1 MIYSLKGK
9 LIHLEQSF
17 FVIECGG
24 VGYKCLASFNTLKNL
39 PKCGSETTVYT
50 YMNVR
55 EDAIVLFGFVSQAE
69 LNCFKLL
76 TSISGVGAKVGL
88 AILSELQP
96 EQVAMA
102 VASGDSKTLT
112 RAAGVGN
119 KLAQRLILELK
130 DKLKGFGSVAFDDGK
145 NNSSG
150 DFSQANMGNLPKAVA
165 ALAVLGYS
173 SADVTPILS
182 KMDINLPVEQLIR
195 LTLTE
200 MGKR

>member
-1 MIYSLKGK
+1 MIYSLRGNI
-9 LIHLEQSF
+9 IHVEQGF

-24 VGYKCLASFNTLKNL
+24 VGYRCFATMNTLKSL
-39 PKCGSETTVYT
+39 PRTGTEATVFT

-55 EDAIVLFGFVSQAE
+55 EDAVVLFGFNTQEE
-69 LNCFKLL
+69 LNCYKLL
-76 TSISGVGAKVGL
+76 TSISGVGSKVGL
-88 AILSELQP
+88 AILSELKP

-102 VASGDSKTLT
+102 VASGDNKTLT

-119 KLAQRLILELK
+119 KLAQRIILELK
-130 DKLKGFGSVAFDDGK
+130 DKLKGFGSVAYSGASDSTAEITGFDI
-145 NNSSG
+145 
-150 DFSQANMGNLPKAVA
+150 GNIPKAVA

-182 KMDINLPVEQLIR
+182 RFDSSLPVEQLIR
-195 LTLTE
+195 MTLVE

>member
-1 MIYSLKGK
+1 MIYSLRGNI
-9 LIHLEQSF
+9 IHVEQGF
-17 FVIECGG
+17 FVIECSG
-24 VGYKCLASFNTLKNL
+24 VGYRCFATINTLKSL
-39 PKCGSETTVYT
+39 PRTGTQATVFT

-55 EDAIVLFGFVSQAE
+55 EDAVVLFGFTTQEE
-69 LNCFKLL
+69 LSCYKLL
-76 TSISGVGAKVGL
+76 TSISGVGSKVGL
-88 AILSELQP
+88 AILSELKP

-119 KLAQRLILELK
+119 KLAQRIILELK
-130 DKLKGFGSVAFDDGK
+130 DKLKGFGSVAYTGTSDSTTEKVSFDL
-145 NNSSG
+145 
-150 DFSQANMGNLPKAVA
+150 GNVPKAVA

-182 KMDINLPVEQLIR
+182 RFDSSLPVEQLIR
-195 LTLTE
+195 MTLIE